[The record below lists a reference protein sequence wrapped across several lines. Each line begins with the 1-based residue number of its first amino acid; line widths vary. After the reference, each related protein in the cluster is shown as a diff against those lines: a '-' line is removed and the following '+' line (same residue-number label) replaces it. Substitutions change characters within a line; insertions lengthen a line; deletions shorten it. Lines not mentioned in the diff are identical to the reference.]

1 MSCRRRYS
9 LYSIRDLVSLESIT
23 TPEEAAAAKEEEDR
37 VAAANNVLV
46 EKLQEH
52 HIMSIGINR
61 TDKRNCVNM
70 NTASLLYDA
79 FYDFEQ
85 DEDMHVAVLH
95 GVSGNLCAGFDLEE
109 LATYEQDLANKIAA
123 TMLDRGPMVMF

>member
-1 MSCRRRYS
+1 MPRF
-9 LYSIRDLVSLESIT
+9 LADQ
-23 TPEEAAAAKEEEDR
+23 TPEELAAEKEEADR

-61 TDKRNCVNM
+61 SDKRNCVNT
-70 NTASLLYDA
+70 NTARLLRDA

-85 DEDMHVAVLH
+85 DEEMYVAVLH
-95 GVSGNLCAGFDLEE
+95 GIGGNLCAGFDLEE
-109 LATYEQDLANKIAA
+109 LSTFEDDLANKIAA
-123 TMLDRGPMVMF
+123 TMLDSGPMVKL